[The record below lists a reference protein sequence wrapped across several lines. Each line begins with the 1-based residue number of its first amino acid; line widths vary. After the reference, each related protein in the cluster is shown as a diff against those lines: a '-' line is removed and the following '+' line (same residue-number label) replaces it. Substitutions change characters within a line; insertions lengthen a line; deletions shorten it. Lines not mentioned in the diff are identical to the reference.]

1 MVTNTKYRNFNLFA
15 KAGDNSAME
24 WIEAFWHVEEM
35 LFCNISSILQ
45 ANRVGEW

>member
-1 MVTNTKYRNFNLFA
+1 MVSNTKYLKFNLGA

-24 WIEAFWHVEEM
+24 WIEAFRRVEEM